1 MSTAPVAAEAG
12 SGARWTRAAVAAT
25 IDHTLLRPE
34 ATDTDVARLVDEATE
49 LGVLAVCVSPARLPL
64 SGTGDLLV
72 ATVCGFPSG
81 ASTTAVK
88 AAEAASAVAAGAD
101 EVDVV
106 VDLGLVRAGSW
117 QQVEDQLTAVREV
130 CRPAGLKVIL
140 ESALLTDDEL
150 AAGCLAAERAGA
162 AFVKTSTGFG
172 SGGGA
177 TRHAVEVMAATVGG
191 RLGIK
196 ASGGIRDAAT
206 AVAML
211 DAGATRLG
219 MSASRTV
226 LDALPDS

>member
-1 MSTAPVAAEAG
+1 MSTAPTG
-12 SGARWTRAAVAAT
+12 GWTRASVAAT

-34 ATDTDVARLVDEATE
+34 ATDTDVARLVDEARL

-64 SGTGDLLV
+64 RETGDLLV

-88 AAEAASAVAAGAD
+88 VAEAAGAVAAGAD

-106 VDLGLVRAGSW
+106 VDLGLVRAGLW
-117 QQVEDQLTAVREV
+117 QAVEEQLTAVRQA
-130 CRPAGLKVIL
+130 CGSASLKVIL

-150 AAGCLAAERAGA
+150 ATGCLTAERAGA

-172 SGGGA
+172 SAGGA
-177 TRHAVEVMAATVGG
+177 TVHAVQVMADAVGG

-206 AVAML
+206 ATALL

-219 MSASRTV
+219 MSASAAV
-226 LDALPDS
+226 LDALPD